1 MTERALTIDR
11 TGRRLEAQLSL
22 PPGAPRGG
30 VVLCHPHPQYG
41 GTMYNGVI
49 GAVAREALAAGFAA
63 LRFNFGG
70 AGESEGAFSGGPE
83 EVEDTKAAVGVL
95 AAALP
100 ASVPIALVGYSFGA
114 YVALLAGAA
123 DRRVH
128 HVVAVAPPLGISS
141 LDVPSPLPRAVSI
154 IAAARDQFCD
164 PERLARIV
172 REHADRVRIAATIA
186 ADHFFS
192 GSEAAVGAACRS
204 VLVEIVSPTGAVSGT

>member
-1 MTERALTIDR
+1 MVERALTIER
-11 TGRRLEAQLSL
+11 PGRRLEALLAL
-22 PPGAPRGG
+22 PSGTPRGG
-30 VVLCHPHPQYG
+30 IVLCHPHPQYG

-49 GAVAREALAAGFAA
+49 GAIAREALVPGCAA

-83 EVEDTKAAVGVL
+83 EVEDARAAVGLL

-123 DRRVH
+123 DPRIQ
-128 HVVAVAPPLGISS
+128 HVVAVAPPLGLSS
-141 LDVPSPLPRAVSI
+141 LDIPSSLPRAVSI
-154 IAAARDQFCD
+154 IAADRDQFCG
-164 PERLARIV
+164 PERLARLA
-172 REHADRVRIAATIA
+172 REHPDRIRIATTIA

-192 GSEAAVGAACRS
+192 GAEAAVGAACRS
-204 VLVEIVSPTGAVSGT
+204 VLAEVVSATGAGSGT